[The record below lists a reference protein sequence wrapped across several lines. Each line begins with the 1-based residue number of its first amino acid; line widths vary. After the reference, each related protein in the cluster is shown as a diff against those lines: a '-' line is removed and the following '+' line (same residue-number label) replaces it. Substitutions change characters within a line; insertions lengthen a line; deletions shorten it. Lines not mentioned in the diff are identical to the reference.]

1 MLSHTPPSPADAG
14 DRSHAWVELTS
25 PGVAGL
31 DVNPSRSA
39 SASSRTS
46 HRVDALIA
54 LGILLITGP
63 IIQLWS
69 AQPASRYTLTAA
81 IVDDHTLQID
91 RYEGVLGI
99 DRARFEGHTY
109 SDKAPYQPL
118 LAVPPYQ
125 LFRAL
130 GGEPFPVV
138 NGEQRVNV
146 STHVG
151 LWWVTFWSA
160 TIPAIVLTLTIRR
173 LVHRV
178 HPDVATPVA
187 LAMTLGTTILPFTSW
202 LFGHVLAAM
211 WVALALVLLAPEAPT
226 RRSFAAAGVCLG
238 LGIGTE
244 YTVAVV
250 ALLLLLDVLR
260 TRRWVGAAALS
271 IGTVVGTIPLLVYN
285 WLVFRDP
292 FEVSYQGHLP
302 NFQGSGAFGVF
313 NLTLPQRDEVIR
325 ALVSDR
331 GLFVLTPV
339 MAIAVVG
346 CLFGITG
353 RTPGRREGWLGL
365 ISLVAFIIV
374 STGIDG
380 LGGDSP
386 GPRYLIPMFPLL
398 AVPLAGVWQRFRRPC
413 AVATGI
419 GAVTM
424 WMAAV
429 TTPDIAS
436 TAPNALGTWAERL
449 ADGDLATNILTGRD
463 HPWVLVAT
471 AAAGLVTIGAAARAG
486 RVEAV
491 EPAPQGPA
499 PA

>member
-1 MLSHTPPSPADAG
+1 MLSQTTPSLADAG
-14 DRSHAWVELTS
+14 GPSHAEVELGS

-39 SASSRTS
+39 SAASRTS
-46 HRVDALIA
+46 HGVDALIA
-54 LGILLITGP
+54 LAILLITGP

-99 DRARFEGHTY
+99 DRAHFDGHTY

-138 NGEQRVNV
+138 DGEQRVNV

-160 TIPAIVLTLTIRR
+160 TVPAIVLTLTIRR
-173 LVHRV
+173 LVRRV
-178 HPDVATPVA
+178 HPAVATPVA

-226 RRSFAAAGVCLG
+226 RRAFAMAGACLG

-244 YTVAVV
+244 YTVAVL
-250 ALLLLLDVLR
+250 ALILLLDILR
-260 TRRWVGAAALS
+260 VRRWGGAAALS
-271 IGTVVGTIPLLVYN
+271 IGTVVGTVPLLVYN

-313 NLTLPQRDEVIR
+313 NLTLPQADEVAR
-325 ALVSDR
+325 ALISDR

-339 MAIAVVG
+339 MTVAVVG
-346 CLFGITG
+346 CLLAISGKS
-353 RTPGRREGWLGL
+353 PGRREGWLGL
-365 ISLVAFIIV
+365 TSLVAFITV

-386 GPRYLIPMFPLL
+386 GPRYLIPMFPFL
-398 AVPLAGVWQRFRRPC
+398 AIPLAHVWQRFGRPC
-413 AVATGI
+413 AVAAGI
-419 GAVTM
+419 GAATM

-449 ADGDLATNILTGRD
+449 ADGRMASNILTGRD
-463 HPWVLVAT
+463 HPWVLVVT
-471 AAAGLVTIGAAARAG
+471 ALAGLVAIGASLRASRLDAGEPQPVGSRAA
-486 RVEAV
+486 
-491 EPAPQGPA
+491 
-499 PA
+499 